1 MYYKAAEA
9 VEKIIKNDAGG
20 RGLGDIAGGK
30 DLAEGA
36 EELYKSTRVVIITGF
51 CIAEAL
57 CGETD
62 GPLGAVTLASTL
74 EGLGKEVMLVTD
86 SYSEKILKACA
97 RHAGIAA
104 GVEVLPFSGCGD
116 FCVSLLD
123 SFKPSHVVS
132 IERPG
137 KAGDGRFY
145 SMRGADLTQLIPDS
159 DNLFEA
165 AKERGITTIAV
176 GDGGNELG
184 MGKVR
189 ELVSRLLEIG
199 ETIAAVSEADYTI
212 VAGVSNWGAHGLEAM
227 LSILS
232 SRMLLPDEAT
242 EKELIEKMVEAGAVD
257 GCSKRPESTVDGLSL
272 EQNLEV
278 LRSLRRLTEEYL
290 SKNNG

>member
-20 RGLGDIAGGK
+20 RGLGDIAGGR
-30 DLAEGA
+30 DLAKA
-36 EELYKSTRVVIITGF
+36 SEELYGSTRVVIITGF
-51 CIAEAL
+51 CIAETL

-62 GPLGAVTLASTL
+62 GPLGAVTLAGAL
-74 EGLGKEVMLVTD
+74 EKLGKEVMLVTD
-86 SYSEKILKACA
+86 GYSETILKACA
-97 RHAGIAA
+97 KHAGIKA
-104 GVEVLPFSGCGD
+104 GVEVLPLKGCRD
-116 FCVSLLD
+116 FCGSLLK
-123 SFKPSHVVS
+123 SFSPSHVVA

-137 KAGDGRFY
+137 KAVDGRFY
-145 SMRGADLTQLIPDS
+145 SMRGADLTPLIPDS
-159 DNLFEA
+159 DCLFEA
-165 AKERGITTIAV
+165 AKERGITTIAI

-189 ELVSRLLEIG
+189 ELVARLLELG

-232 SRMLLPDEAT
+232 SRMLLQEEAAV
-242 EKELIEKMVEAGAVD
+242 KELIEKMVEAGAVD
-257 GCSKRPESTVDGLSL
+257 GCSKKPEPTVDGLSL

-278 LRSLRRLTEEYL
+278 LRSLRQLTEEYL
-290 SKNNG
+290 RKNKD